1 MRAPLNLYQSHY
13 MNKDIEECLYLNKSL
28 KENDLVK
35 LTWGNAS
42 VLTEDGKHIVI
53 KPSGIEFDK
62 LTFSQ
67 LCIIELYTG
76 RLISGMKPSVDTAI
90 HLEIYKAFP
99 EIKSIIHNHSKYATS
114 WAQAHRPIPILG
126 TTHADY
132 FLSDIPVAR
141 KLKKYELGEYEK
153 NLGQSVVDFYQKHKI
168 NPLNIPAIL
177 LPSHGVMVFSDSSKR
192 TLECAIVL
200 EEIAEMAYHT
210 EVINPT
216 IESDHLSKEL
226 YTKHFERKNGINKY
240 YGQ

>member
-1 MRAPLNLYQSHY
+1 
-13 MNKDIEECLYLNKSL
+13 MNKAIEDCLLLNKSL
-28 KENDLVK
+28 KDNSLVK

-42 VLTEDGKHIVI
+42 VLTEDCKHIII
-53 KPSGIEFDK
+53 KPSGVEFDK

-67 LCIIELYTG
+67 LCTIELYTG
-76 RLISGMKPSVDTAI
+76 KLISGMKPSVDTAI

-99 EIKSIIHNHSKYATS
+99 EIKSIIHSHSKFATS
-114 WAQAHRPIPILG
+114 WAQAITPIPILG

-141 KLKKYELGEYEK
+141 QLKKFELDDYEK
-153 NLGQSVVDFYQKHKI
+153 NLGQSVVDYYQSKKI

-177 LPSHGVMVFSDSSKR
+177 LPGHGVMVFSDSPKR

-200 EEIAEMAYHT
+200 EEIAEIAYYT
-210 EVINPT
+210 KSINPD
-216 IESDHLSKEL
+216 IQVSELSKDL
-226 YTKHFERKNGINKY
+226 YEKHFERKNGINKY

>member
-1 MRAPLNLYQSHY
+1 MNRA
-13 MNKDIEECLYLNKSL
+13 IEDCLSLNKSL
-28 KENDLVK
+28 KEHDLVK

-67 LCIIELYTG
+67 LCIVELYTG
-76 RLISGMKPSVDTAI
+76 KLISGMKPSVDTAI

-99 EIKSIIHNHSKYATS
+99 EIKSIIHSHSKFATS
-114 WAQAHRPIPILG
+114 WAQALKPIPILG

-141 KLKKYELGEYEK
+141 QLEKFELDEYEK
-153 NLGQSVVDFYQKHKI
+153 NLGQCVVDFYQSKKI

-177 LPSHGVMVFSDSSKR
+177 LPGHGVMVFSDSSKR

-200 EEIAEMAYHT
+200 EEIAEMAYYT
-210 EVINPT
+210 TSINPH
-216 IESDHLSKEL
+216 IQPCRLSRDL
-226 YTKHFERKNGINKY
+226 YKKHFERKNGINKY

>member
-1 MRAPLNLYQSHY
+1 
-13 MNKDIEECLYLNKSL
+13 MNKEIEDCLSLNKSL
-28 KENDLVK
+28 KENNLVK

-42 VLTEDGKHIVI
+42 VLSEDGKTIVI
-53 KPSGIEFDK
+53 KPSGVNFSE
-62 LTFSQ
+62 LTYSQ
-67 LCIIELYTG
+67 LCIVDLYSG

-99 EIKSIIHNHSKYATS
+99 EIKSIIHSHSKFATS
-114 WAQAHRPIPILG
+114 WAQALRPIPILG

-141 KLKKYELGEYEK
+141 QLEKYELDEYEK
-153 NLGQSVVDFYQKHKI
+153 NLGQCVVDFYQTKKM

-177 LPSHGVMVFSDSSKR
+177 LPGHGVMVFSDSAKR

-200 EEIAEMAYHT
+200 EEIAEMAYYT
-210 EVINPT
+210 TAINPN
-216 IESDHLSKEL
+216 IQPCRLSRDL
-226 YTKHFERKNGINKY
+226 YIKHFERKNGINKY

>member
-1 MRAPLNLYQSHY
+1 
-13 MNKDIEECLYLNKSL
+13 MNREIEDCLSLNKSL
-28 KENDLVK
+28 KENNLVK

-42 VLTEDGKHIVI
+42 VLSEDGKSIVI
-53 KPSGIEFDK
+53 KPSGVNFSE
-62 LTFSQ
+62 LTYSQ
-67 LCIIELYTG
+67 LCIVDLYSG

-99 EIKSIIHNHSKYATS
+99 EIKSIIHSHSKFATS
-114 WAQAHRPIPILG
+114 WAQALEPIPILG

-132 FLSDIPVAR
+132 FLGDVPVAR
-141 KLKKYELGEYEK
+141 QLEEFELDEYEK
-153 NLGQSVVDFYQKHKI
+153 NLGQSVVDFFQSNKI

-177 LPSHGVMVFSDSSKR
+177 LPGHGVMVFSDSPKR

-200 EEIAEMAYHT
+200 EEIAEMAYYT
-210 EVINPT
+210 KSINPNLKQ
-216 IESDHLSKEL
+216 SKLSKDL

>member
-1 MRAPLNLYQSHY
+1 
-13 MNKDIEECLYLNKSL
+13 MNKEIEDCLTLNKSL
-28 KENDLVK
+28 KEHNLVK

-42 VLTEDGKHIVI
+42 VLSEDGKSIVI
-53 KPSGIEFDK
+53 KPSGVNFSE
-62 LTFSQ
+62 LTYSQ
-67 LCIIELYTG
+67 LCIVDLYSG

-99 EIKSIIHNHSKYATS
+99 EIKSIIHSHSKFATS
-114 WAQAHRPIPILG
+114 WAQALEPIPILG

-132 FLSDIPVAR
+132 FLGDVPVAR
-141 KLKKYELGEYEK
+141 QLEEFELDEYEK
-153 NLGQSVVDFYQKHKI
+153 NLGQSVVDFFQKNKI

-177 LPSHGVMVFSDSSKR
+177 LPGHGVMVFSDSPKR

-200 EEIAEMAYHT
+200 EEIAEMAYYT
-210 EVINPT
+210 KSINPNLKQ
-216 IESDHLSKEL
+216 SKLSKDL

>member
-1 MRAPLNLYQSHY
+1 
-13 MNKDIEECLYLNKSL
+13 MNKEIEDCLALNKSL
-28 KENDLVK
+28 KENNLVK

-42 VLTEDGKHIVI
+42 VLSEDGKTIVI
-53 KPSGIEFDK
+53 KPSGVNFSD
-62 LTFSQ
+62 LTYSQ
-67 LCIIELYTG
+67 LCIVDLYGG

-99 EIKSIIHNHSKYATS
+99 EIKSIIHSHSKFATS
-114 WAQAHRPIPILG
+114 WAQALEPIPILG

-132 FLSDIPVAR
+132 FLGDILVAR
-141 KLKKYELGEYEK
+141 QLEEFELDEYEK
-153 NLGQSVVDFYQKHKI
+153 NLGQSVVDFFQSNKI

-177 LPSHGVMVFSDSSKR
+177 LPGHGVMVFSDSPKR

-200 EEIAEMAYHT
+200 EEIAEMAYYT
-210 EVINPT
+210 KSINPN
-216 IESDHLSKEL
+216 LKQSKFSKDL

>member
-1 MRAPLNLYQSHY
+1 
-13 MNKDIEECLYLNKSL
+13 MNREIEDCLALNKSL
-28 KENDLVK
+28 KENNLVK

-42 VLTEDGKHIVI
+42 VLSEDGKSIVI
-53 KPSGIEFDK
+53 KPSGVNFSD
-62 LTFSQ
+62 LTYSQ
-67 LCIIELYTG
+67 LCIVDLYSG

-99 EIKSIIHNHSKYATS
+99 EIKSIIHSHSKFATS
-114 WAQAHRPIPILG
+114 WAQALEPIPILG

-132 FLSDIPVAR
+132 FLGDVPVAR
-141 KLKKYELGEYEK
+141 QLEEFELDEYEK
-153 NLGQSVVDFYQKHKI
+153 NLGQSVVDFFQSNKI

-177 LPSHGVMVFSDSSKR
+177 LPGHGVMVFSDSPKR

-200 EEIAEMAYHT
+200 EEIAEMAYYT
-210 EVINPT
+210 KSINPN
-216 IESDHLSKEL
+216 LKQSKFSKDL

>member
-1 MRAPLNLYQSHY
+1 
-13 MNKDIEECLYLNKSL
+13 MNREIEDCLALNKSL
-28 KENDLVK
+28 KENNLVK

-42 VLTEDGKHIVI
+42 VLSDDGKSIVI
-53 KPSGIEFDK
+53 KPSGVNFSE
-62 LTFSQ
+62 LTYSQ
-67 LCIIELYTG
+67 LCIVDLYSG

-99 EIKSIIHNHSKYATS
+99 EIKSIIHSHSKFATS
-114 WAQAHRPIPILG
+114 WAQALEPIPILG

-132 FLSDIPVAR
+132 FLGDVPVAR
-141 KLKKYELGEYEK
+141 QLEEFELDEYEK
-153 NLGQSVVDFYQKHKI
+153 NLGQSVVDFFQSNKI

-177 LPSHGVMVFSDSSKR
+177 LPGHGVMVFSDSPKR

-200 EEIAEMAYHT
+200 EEIAEMAYYT
-210 EVINPT
+210 KSINPNLKQ
-216 IESDHLSKEL
+216 SKLSKDL